1 MLKEHKARIE
11 KNEACLLLDFVPGL
25 TICLRCILCLAEMTL
40 DAPQIHN
47 NIEPVPTLISRR
59 NGGERDGPAL
69 LDALLVG
76 DADDLGP
83 RPPEPQPPDLVVGV
97 LGRLLGEGHSRQ

>member
-1 MLKEHKARIE
+1 MSTVHPI
-11 KNEACLLLDFVPGL
+11 
-25 TICLRCILCLAEMTL
+25 CLAEMTL

-47 NIEPVPTLISRR
+47 NIEHVPTLISRG

-76 DADDLGP
+76 DADHLGP

-97 LGRLLGEGHSRQ
+97 LGLLGEGHSRE